1 MILILEILKILVYK
15 NFIVISKL
23 MHWINKLSKKK
34 KIQFYQIIRAFK
46 NLLIFPKWF
55 KKLLMLKFNNKCQ
68 MLYENLSEVILRRN
82 KRNKSKIYTNQQRIN
97 LNVLLQNLKTS
108 KKNKI
113 KCKNLKW
120 TYKKQ
125 TKLRKKANSAK
136 KIQKNK

>member
-1 MILILEILKILVYK
+1 
-15 NFIVISKL
+15 
-23 MHWINKLSKKK
+23 
-34 KIQFYQIIRAFK
+34 
-46 NLLIFPKWF
+46 
-55 KKLLMLKFNNKCQ
+55 
-68 MLYENLSEVILRRN
+68 MLYENLREVPLRKN
-82 KRNKSKIYTNQQRIN
+82 KRNKSKIYTNQQQIS
-97 LNVLLQNLKTS
+97 LNALLQNPKKS